1 MKSTG
6 IVRPLDSVG
15 RIVLPMEIRK
25 KLGITEKNDALEIYT
40 EGDKIILKKY
50 APNCVFCGSSKDIL
64 QFKGKN
70 ICRKCKDEMESV

>member
-6 IVRPLDSVG
+6 IVRPLDGVG

-50 APNCVFCGSSKDIL
+50 APNCVFCGSERDIL
-64 QFKGKN
+64 SFRGKN
-70 ICRKCKDEMESV
+70 ICAKCKAEMEKL